1 MEKISGWPDLQSG
14 TFYLLFHMTK
24 GKVFKLILITMYIYH
39 ALINAPSA
47 HMVHNNLNTKEGLKR
62 EEELSLDRGF
72 VHIDM

>member
-1 MEKISGWPDLQSG
+1 
-14 TFYLLFHMTK
+14 MTK

-47 HMVHNNLNTKEGLKR
+47 HMVHNNLNTKEGLKQ
-62 EEELSLDRGF
+62 EEELSSDRGF